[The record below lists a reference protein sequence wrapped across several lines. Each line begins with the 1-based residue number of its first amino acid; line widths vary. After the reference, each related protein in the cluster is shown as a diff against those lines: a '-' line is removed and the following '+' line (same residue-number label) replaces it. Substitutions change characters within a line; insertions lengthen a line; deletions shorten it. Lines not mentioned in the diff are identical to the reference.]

1 MYATNRMLVVPLYLR
16 GRWHRATATTIVAF
30 EVVVMM
36 MLTSQAEGWP
46 FRQLSVFYLETRKV
60 EMSQQR
66 AWLFF
71 LMVEAFS
78 LAVSTLSELARQ
90 RILQQE
96 AEMERDRAQLALY
109 QAQFEPHFIY
119 NSLNALYGLIVTRDS
134 RAEQSFMKFI
144 ELTRYTCSFVV
155 GLAHI
160 ASYNRRM
167 VIVNG
172 YSQSLPIGRTYAV
185 EIDKCL

>member
-1 MYATNRMLVVPLYLR
+1 MKKNVCDQPDVGSAALFARPMASCHSNHHRSIR
-16 GRWHRATATTIVAF
+16 GSGDDDAHESGRR
-30 EVVVMM
+30 
-36 MLTSQAEGWP
+36 
-46 FRQLSVFYLETRKV
+46 
-60 EMSQQR
+60 
-66 AWLFF
+66 
-71 LMVEAFS
+71 